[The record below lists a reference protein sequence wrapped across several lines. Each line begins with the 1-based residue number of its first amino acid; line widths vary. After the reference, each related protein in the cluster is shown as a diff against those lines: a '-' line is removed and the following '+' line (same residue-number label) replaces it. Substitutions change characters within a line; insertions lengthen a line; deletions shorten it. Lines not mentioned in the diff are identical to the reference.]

1 MKLQLKDEKY
11 FTLILFLVF
20 FVISPKS
27 DQCQSIKLSPQVEQ
41 VKVQDNFLLIFI
53 FQLMIIMSHKMI
65 LKIMTLCIKKWQ

>member
-27 DQCQSIKLSPQVEQ
+27 DQCQSIKLSPQVKQ
-41 VKVQDNFLLIFI
+41 VKVQDNFLFTFI
-53 FQLMIIMSHKMI
+53 F
-65 LKIMTLCIKKWQ
+65 